1 MTRPFSRI
9 VASFLFVLCA
19 IPAFPSGMAPDVVLQ
34 TMQQELKRA
43 TASLA
48 KTDPAP
54 YYLSYAVTDIDDSLI
69 IASNG
74 SIVLSTG
81 VQRRQADVMMRV
93 GSAALDNTHGNRSRG
108 SGITSGLLPLNSDSD
123 AIARVLW
130 QLTDREYEQA
140 SSSFLTVKTSKA
152 VQSEEEDKSPDFSQE
167 SPQAH
172 QGAALKVAARDQ
184 KQWEERARRIS
195 AGFLKYPGVY
205 NSSVSLQVS
214 NDRSYLAT
222 SDGGAVVRPGASS
235 RLVVQ
240 G

>member
-9 VASFLFVLCA
+9 AASFLFVLCA
-19 IPAFPSGMAPDVVLQ
+19 IPAFPSGLAPDVVLQ

-108 SGITSGLLPLNSDSD
+108 SGITSGLLP
-123 AIARVLW
+123 
-130 QLTDREYEQA
+130 
-140 SSSFLTVKTSKA
+140 
-152 VQSEEEDKSPDFSQE
+152 
-167 SPQAH
+167 
-172 QGAALKVAARDQ
+172 
-184 KQWEERARRIS
+184 
-195 AGFLKYPGVY
+195 
-205 NSSVSLQVS
+205 
-214 NDRSYLAT
+214 
-222 SDGGAVVRPGASS
+222 
-235 RLVVQ
+235 
-240 G
+240 